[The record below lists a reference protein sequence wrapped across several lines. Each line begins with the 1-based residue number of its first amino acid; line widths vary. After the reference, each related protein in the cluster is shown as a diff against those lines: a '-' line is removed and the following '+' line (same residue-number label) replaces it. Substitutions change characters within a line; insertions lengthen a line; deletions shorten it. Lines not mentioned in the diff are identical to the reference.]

1 MKQEF
6 LSIARGIKFPNN
18 AVTEKMAFLG
28 KTNSGKTYSAM
39 KVCEEMLKINA
50 QIVVLDPVGKWYGLQ
65 TLKNGKRGFSIPVFG
80 GLHGDI
86 PLQSTSGILV
96 ADLIVDKNISAVIDV
111 SQFETDTEKTR
122 FATDFSARLFF
133 RKKASSSPLH
143 LFVEECQEFIPQVP
157 QKGEERMLHNFQR
170 IWKIGR
176 NFGIGGSLISQR
188 PQEINKKALNQTE
201 CIFSFQMTGPHEKKA
216 IEDWVGAKGFAEKEN
231 VKDLLPKLKN
241 GECYLWS
248 PVWLDIVQLIKVD
261 EKETIDISATPK
273 LGQKAI
279 KPAKLSS
286 FELTEIKN
294 AMAETM
300 QQIQDNDPD
309 ELKKKIKELEKQLKG
324 KQVVVQV
331 PVKDNSEAIE
341 LRSQLAEAKKKLIEY
356 EKWKTNVLST
366 IEWLKTIIDKDC
378 EKLVSKIPP
387 PLVETKTDKKYHKVL
402 GNMYNQEHEDIKRF
416 SKSAKNIAPAPFNS
430 KEIKKYNPDWS
441 VSSSNGSIGK
451 GEKAVLIA
459 LAQFRDGLSRT
470 QISVM
475 IQYAKSSRDAY
486 IHRLKEKGLVT
497 TEDKIKITE
506 TGIELLGN
514 DYKPLPVGDELREH
528 WLNTLPQGEKV
539 MLDLICS
546 VYPNSITRDNLAGK
560 SGYAK
565 SSRDAYLH
573 RMLNKEIIEI
583 VNRGEVKASES
594 LFS

>member
-1 MKQEF
+1 MNKF
-6 LSIARGIKFPNN
+6 LSIARGIKFPSN

-39 KVCEEMLKINA
+39 KVSEEMLKIDA
-50 QIVVLDPVGKWYGLQ
+50 QIIVLDPVGKWYGLQ

-96 ADLIVDKNISAVIDV
+96 ADLIVDKNISAVLDV

-133 RKKASSSPLH
+133 RKKASPSPLH
-143 LFVEECQEFIPQVP
+143 LFIEECQEFIPQVP

-216 IEDWVGAKGFAEKEN
+216 IEDWVGAKGFEEKEN

-286 FELTEIKN
+286 SELAEIKN
-294 AMAETM
+294 AMAET
-300 QQIQDNDPD
+300 IQHIQENDPD
-309 ELKKKIKELEKQLKG
+309 ELKKKIKELEKQLRQKNTH
-324 KQVVVQV
+324 VE
-331 PVKDNSEAIE
+331 PVKMPADTALIKELKGALNVMDKNHKDVLHIIRGHLNEVIKQNEIISHKAEKAIE
-341 LRSQLAEAKKKLIEY
+341 YVNAKFKEQNPVISSLLKHKTEPIPVLPKPKKDFIYAEIGKRQVGRTKEVLDGIQLGKCERNILIVLAQKGEQATKNQVAILSGYSIRSGSFNNSLGKLNTSAFIKKNGDVMEITQEGISALGEFDPLPTGEELQKYWINELGKAESAILQVLCNHHPNAITKEQIAEECEYAVTSGSFLNSLGKLRTLELAEGK
-356 EKWKTNVLST
+356 
-366 IEWLKTIIDKDC
+366 
-378 EKLVSKIPP
+378 
-387 PLVETKTDKKYHKVL
+387 
-402 GNMYNQEHEDIKRF
+402 
-416 SKSAKNIAPAPFNS
+416 
-430 KEIKKYNPDWS
+430 KEIK
-441 VSSSNGSIGK
+441 
-451 GEKAVLIA
+451 
-459 LAQFRDGLSRT
+459 
-470 QISVM
+470 
-475 IQYAKSSRDAY
+475 
-486 IHRLKEKGLVT
+486 
-497 TEDKIKITE
+497 
-506 TGIELLGN
+506 
-514 DYKPLPVGDELREH
+514 
-528 WLNTLPQGEKV
+528 
-539 MLDLICS
+539 
-546 VYPNSITRDNLAGK
+546 
-560 SGYAK
+560 
-565 SSRDAYLH
+565 
-573 RMLNKEIIEI
+573 
-583 VNRGEVKASES
+583 ASDS
-594 LFS
+594 LFD